1 MKLLAFLFG
10 LTVIGILLL
19 LKNSGKS
26 DSYQGYLQHQLTD
39 EDVWLGN

>member
-1 MKLLAFLFG
+1 MKLLAFLSG

-19 LKNSGKS
+19 LKNSGKMNN
-26 DSYQGYLQHQLTD
+26 YQGYLQPQLTD